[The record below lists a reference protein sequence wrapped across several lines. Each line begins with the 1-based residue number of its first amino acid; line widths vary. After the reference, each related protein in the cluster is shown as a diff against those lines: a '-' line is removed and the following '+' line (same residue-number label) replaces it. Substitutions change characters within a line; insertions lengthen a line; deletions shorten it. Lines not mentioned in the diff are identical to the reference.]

1 MFYWKYASVAGLT
14 YRETGHRGLF
24 ARKQHLFML
33 ALAQW
38 ICIQRLSPKLSGVL
52 SYIPSF
58 IFFFS
63 LWSLYPPY
71 KVTYIL

>member
-33 ALAQW
+33 ALAHK
-38 ICIQRLSPKLSGVL
+38 IHIQRLSLECNGPL
-52 SYIPSF
+52 SYTPSV
-58 IFFFS
+58 IFYFYTLISFS
-63 LWSLYPPY
+63 P
-71 KVTYIL
+71 I